1 MHQNSKQELLMSW
14 EIKLDADY
22 VDYVCC
28 EKNHLTQHISR
39 VDRKRYSE
47 PSSGYQEPDDDVM
60 EDTYRADSDHG
71 VFEWVVIARRTG
83 FNAYADIYDVSQI
96 KVPEKCEVSMPPAF
110 SIRES

>member
-39 VDRKRYSE
+39 VDRKMY
-47 PSSGYQEPDDDVM
+47 Y
-60 EDTYRADSDHG
+60 
-71 VFEWVVIARRTG
+71 
-83 FNAYADIYDVSQI
+83 
-96 KVPEKCEVSMPPAF
+96 
-110 SIRES
+110 